1 MNNAGIL
8 LSIVG
13 FVAGGIIVVL
23 ALTLDWTP
31 RPKAV
36 RSVREISFLTR
47 QQQIWGVAGLGVG
60 LVLFFITGW
69 VVMLIT
75 APIAGVFLPSLLGR
89 GDAPKKIERL
99 EALETWTRSLSGLTT
114 AGSIGLEQVLIASLA
129 SSPEPIKPQVNSLV
143 ARLNARWPTRD
154 ALEAFAADFDDST
167 ADLIVM
173 HLLLKEA
180 SSGPGL
186 TKALDDL
193 AEIIGEEV
201 KVRRGIETDRQ
212 KPRTQIRIV
221 TMATLVILAILPFL
235 GTYTAAYSTFIGQ
248 LLLGV
253 WVILFAVLLWWMRNM
268 SLTKGAPRLL
278 AGPDESEA
286 NA

>member
-1 MNNAGIL
+1 MNNAGLL

-31 RPKAV
+31 RTRAV
-36 RSVREISFLTR
+36 RSKREISFLTR
-47 QQQIWGVAGLGVG
+47 QQQVWGLVGLGAG
-60 LVLFFITGW
+60 ILLFIITGW
-69 VVMLIT
+69 VVMLVT
-75 APIAGVFLPSLLGR
+75 APIAGIFLPALLGK
-89 GDAPKKIERL
+89 GDAPQKIERL
-99 EALETWTRSLSGLTT
+99 EALETWTRSLSGLTV
-114 AGSIGLEQVLIASLA
+114 AGAGLEQTLIASLG
-129 SSPEPIKPQVNSLV
+129 SSPEPIRPQVNSLV

-154 ALEAFAADFDDST
+154 ALEAFAADFDDPT
-167 ADLIVM
+167 ADLIAM

-186 TKALDDL
+186 AKALDDL

-201 KVRRGIETDRQ
+201 KVRRGIETDRA

-221 TMATLVILAILPFL
+221 TTATLVILGVLPFL
-235 GTYTAAYSTFIGQ
+235 GTYTAAYSGFLGQ
-248 LLLGV
+248 LLLAV
-253 WVILFAVLLWWMRNM
+253 WVILFALLLWWMRNI
-268 SLTKGAPRLL
+268 SIAKGAPRLL

-286 NA
+286 TA